1 MDDDTLRAAVA
12 AHIADAKAKG
22 EKCFSRRRV
31 ILIADLAGMKP
42 MQMVCRMEGLG
53 LLRRGSYEWFKVNGG
68 ITHEDVVE
76 VRVDREAAARAALG
90 EGR

>member
-1 MDDDTLRAAVA
+1 MDIDDDALRAAVE

-22 EKCFSRRRV
+22 EKVFSRRRV
-31 ILIADLAGMKP
+31 ILIADLFGMKP
-42 MQMVCRMEGLG
+42 MPMVWQMEKRG

-76 VRVDREAAARAALG
+76 VRVDRE
-90 EGR
+90 GRVQH

>member
-12 AHIADAKAKG
+12 AHKADITAKG

-42 MQMVCRMEGLG
+42 MPMVWRMEKLG

-90 EGR
+90 EGQ